1 MTETKGTKRS
11 KAVAERPVRKIF
23 TNRQG
28 GVSVGKYR
36 SFNLGDHV
44 GDDPAAVAANR
55 RRLAGVLG
63 LPENRLV
70 WMEQIHSNTVTVVTE
85 ELVGQIVPATDAIV
99 TTVPRLALCVV
110 VADCVPV
117 LLSDHQ
123 AGVVAAVH
131 AGRPGARNGIVKK
144 TVAQM
149 QQLGANPRNIH
160 ALLGPAASGARYE
173 VPEAMAADVEKHL
186 PHSRCRT
193 VQGTVGLDLRAGI
206 TRQLLSL
213 GVVAIDCDTRCTIED
228 KNFFSYRREQKTGRQ
243 AGVIWCQ

>member
-99 TTVPRLALCVV
+99 TTVP
-110 VADCVPV
+110 
-117 LLSDHQ
+117 
-123 AGVVAAVH
+123 
-131 AGRPGARNGIVKK
+131 
-144 TVAQM
+144 
-149 QQLGANPRNIH
+149 
-160 ALLGPAASGARYE
+160 
-173 VPEAMAADVEKHL
+173 
-186 PHSRCRT
+186 
-193 VQGTVGLDLRAGI
+193 
-206 TRQLLSL
+206 
-213 GVVAIDCDTRCTIED
+213 
-228 KNFFSYRREQKTGRQ
+228 
-243 AGVIWCQ
+243 